1 MMNATAFGDKP
12 KEIVTSENLLFDAAE
27 RVGRIREGRQA
38 LHLHLSRLLPPNR
51 EEAKIRIAFRMFETM
66 VDMFRGQLFLLT
78 NNDIVLICK
87 DARLADLDAIVY
99 KLRAL
104 FSKDPLTYSEA
115 VDGEDRFV
123 TFYDLEGEYDDFFAV
138 CHQLLNEAK
147 KRLAQA
153 RNAPPVQP
161 LDARNLTRVLER
173 IGATDI
179 AGVVRRQPCVR
190 ITDKMTAEVAFQ
202 EFYMS
207 IADLQKVLAPDV
219 NILANRWLFQHL
231 SQVLDLRVLS
241 VLQDAGFRKLP
252 TAFSLNLNMASVESQ
267 AFKQFEATIRGKA
280 GLVVEFQLID
290 IFNNLDGFFRARDFL
305 RGRGHKTV
313 LDGMSPITLQ
323 FMDAERYDCDYV
335 KLNWSGDMADEVVTS
350 ELHNALAPFG
360 FDKVILSRCDTEGAI
375 SWGLNQ
381 GIQHFQGRFLDSM
394 VAAVTMAQCDK
405 ASACTLAQCNQR
417 HGVISGRHRVECGN
431 NDMLD
436 LFPPLRVLR

>member
-1 MMNATAFGDKP
+1 MNATAFGDKP
-12 KEIVTSENLLFDAAE
+12 QEIVTSENLLYDAAE

-66 VDMFRGQLFLLT
+66 VDMFRGQMFLLT
-78 NNDIVLICK
+78 NNDIMLICK

-104 FSKDPLTYSEA
+104 FSKDPLTYAE

-123 TFYDLEGEYDDFFAV
+123 TFYDLESEYDSFFAV
-138 CHQLLNEAK
+138 CAQLLNEAK
-147 KRLAQA
+147 KRLVQN
-153 RNAPPVQP
+153 RNAAPVQP
-161 LDARNLTRVLER
+161 LDARNLTKVLER
-173 IGATDI
+173 IGVTDI

-190 ITDKMTAEVAFQ
+190 FSEKQTAEVAFQ

-207 IADLQKVLAPDV
+207 IMDLQKILAPDV

-241 VLQDAGFRKLP
+241 VLQDAGFRKTP
-252 TAFSLNLNMASVESQ
+252 TAFSVNLNMATVETQ
-267 AFKQFEATIRGKA
+267 MFRQFEAAIRGKA
-280 GLVVEFQLID
+280 GLVVEFQLVD

-305 RGRGHKTV
+305 RARGHKTV

-335 KLNWSGDMADEVVTS
+335 KINWSQDMADDVVTA
-350 ELHNALAPFG
+350 ELHHALGPLG
-360 FDKVILSRCDTEGAI
+360 FQRVILARCDTETSI
-375 SWGLNQ
+375 TWGLNQ
-381 GIQHFQGRFLDSM
+381 GIHYFQGRFLDSM

-405 ASACTLAQCNQR
+405 ASACTLVQCNQR
-417 HGVISGRHRVECGN
+417 HGVISGRLRVDCGN

-436 LFPPLRVLR
+436 TFPPLKALR

>member
-1 MMNATAFGDKP
+1 MNATAFGDKP
-12 KEIVTSENLLFDAAE
+12 QEIVTSENLLYDAAE

-66 VDMFRGQLFLLT
+66 VDMFRGQMFLLT
-78 NNDIVLICK
+78 NNDIMLICK

-104 FSKDPLTYSEA
+104 FSKDPLTYAE

-123 TFYDLEGEYDDFFAV
+123 TFYDLESEYDPFFAV
-138 CHQLLNEAK
+138 CAQLLNEAK
-147 KRLAQA
+147 KRLVQN
-153 RNAPPVQP
+153 RNAAPVQP
-161 LDARNLTRVLER
+161 LDARNLTKVLER
-173 IGATDI
+173 IGVTDI

-190 ITDKMTAEVAFQ
+190 FSEKQTAEVAFQ

-207 IADLQKVLAPDV
+207 IMDLQKILAPDV

-241 VLQDAGFRKLP
+241 VLQDAGFRKTP
-252 TAFSLNLNMASVESQ
+252 TAFSVNLNMATIETQ
-267 AFKQFEATIRGKA
+267 MFRQFEAAIRGKA
-280 GLVVEFQLID
+280 GLVVEFQLVD

-305 RGRGHKTV
+305 RARGHKTV

-335 KLNWSGDMADEVVTS
+335 KINWSQDMADDVVTA
-350 ELHNALAPFG
+350 ELHHALGPLG
-360 FDKVILSRCDTEGAI
+360 FQRVILARCDTETSI
-375 SWGLNQ
+375 TWGLNQ
-381 GIQHFQGRFLDSM
+381 GIHYFQGRFLDSM

-405 ASACTLAQCNQR
+405 ASACTLVQCNQR
-417 HGVISGRHRVECGN
+417 HGVISGRLRVDCGN

-436 LFPPLRVLR
+436 TFPPLKALR

>member
-1 MMNATAFGDKP
+1 MNATAFGDKP
-12 KEIVTSENLLFDAAE
+12 QEIVTSENLLYDAAE

-66 VDMFRGQLFLLT
+66 VDMFRGQMFLLT
-78 NNDIVLICK
+78 NNDIMLICK

-104 FSKDPLTYSEA
+104 FSKDPLTYAE
-115 VDGEDRFV
+115 VDGEDRFA
-123 TFYDLEGEYDDFFAV
+123 TFYDLESEYDSFFAV
-138 CHQLLNEAK
+138 CAQLLNEAK
-147 KRLAQA
+147 KRVVQA
-153 RNAPPVQP
+153 RNAAPVQP
-161 LDARNLTRVLER
+161 LDARNLTKVLER
-173 IGATDI
+173 IGVTDI

-190 ITDKMTAEVAFQ
+190 FSEKQTAEVAFQ

-207 IADLQKVLAPDV
+207 IMDLQKILAPDV

-241 VLQDAGFRKLP
+241 VLQDAGFRKTP
-252 TAFSLNLNMASVESQ
+252 TAFSVNLNMATVETQ
-267 AFKQFEATIRGKA
+267 MFRQFEAAIRGKA
-280 GLVVEFQLID
+280 GLVVEFQLVD
-290 IFNNLDGFFRARDFL
+290 IFNNLDGFFRARDYL
-305 RGRGHKTV
+305 RARGHKTV

-335 KLNWSGDMADEVVTS
+335 KINWSQDMADDVVTA
-350 ELHNALAPFG
+350 ELHHALGPLG
-360 FDKVILSRCDTEGAI
+360 FHRVILARCDTETSI
-375 SWGLNQ
+375 TWGLNQ
-381 GIQHFQGRFLDSM
+381 GIHYFQGRFLDSM

-417 HGVISGRHRVECGN
+417 HGVISGRLRVDCGN

-436 LFPPLRVLR
+436 SFPSLKALR